1 VKRKTARS
9 NRNAVEQL
17 PLCGNCFRSFAQ
29 SAKLQAQ
36 TATRFEPVSCVK
48 TVLCYN
54 VRIKKISIESKISIE
69 RWFMFD
75 KVFRVTGKR
84 YVAADGA
91 VLYPAQ
97 DQLTGEVLS
106 MELGAEYT
114 KVLLPGTY
122 FLFDTVSG
130 NHAVYSKADLAEI
143 ARYYGLKG
151 TMFRVGKILKVEHI
165 EGTTHVRIEVT
176 YLKDSNELAVVSGTL
191 GPKGDD
197 PSIPGK
203 KDLVEG
209 RIIIMALSVTNF
221 TIVSILNI
229 ENDV

>member
-1 VKRKTARS
+1 
-9 NRNAVEQL
+9 
-17 PLCGNCFRSFAQ
+17 
-29 SAKLQAQ
+29 
-36 TATRFEPVSCVK
+36 
-48 TVLCYN
+48 
-54 VRIKKISIESKISIE
+54 
-69 RWFMFD
+69 MFD
-75 KVFRVTGKR
+75 KVVRITGKR
-84 YVAADGA
+84 YVAADGV

-106 MELGAEYT
+106 VDLGVEYT

-122 FLFDTVSG
+122 FFFDTVSG

-151 TMFRVGKILKVEHI
+151 TMFRVGKIIKSEPV
-165 EGTTHVRIEVT
+165 EGTTHVRIEVA
-176 YLKDSNELAVVSGTL
+176 YLKDSNELAVVSGKL
-191 GPKGDD
+191 GPKGDG
-197 PSIPGK
+197 PSIPEK

-221 TIVSILNI
+221 TIVAVLNI